1 MAVCESKTCL
11 TQKEGFTLS
20 ELMVATLIFTLTF
33 AGAIPVFFR
42 CIELAEM
49 SRNSSTAVG
58 AVKNQIAAIENTP
71 FAQLTATY
79 NNATFTA
86 ANLTGIGIT
95 YVTNPSAD
103 IAEVTLTF
111 CWRQKNGRI
120 IGEDANLNGQMN
132 AGEDKNGNGIL
143 DSPVKLTT
151 TIYDTSG
158 IS

>member
-1 MAVCESKTCL
+1 
-11 TQKEGFTLS
+11 
-20 ELMVATLIFTLTF
+20 MVATLIFTLTF
-33 AGAIPVFFR
+33 AGAITVFFQG
-42 CIELAEM
+42 IDLAEM
-49 SRNSSTAVG
+49 SRNSSTAVL
-58 AVKNQIAAIENTP
+58 AAKNQIAAIENTP
-71 FAQLTATY
+71 FAQITAAY

-86 ANLTGIGIT
+86 ANVTGIGII

-103 IAEVTLTF
+103 IAQVTLTF